1 MLTFYIVTND
11 GWKIDRV
18 TLDDKVITQFD
29 TELQR
34 TDLSMMTNHI
44 GERVKMI
51 YDYNYKSYIEVVIKS
66 VTKDE
71 NGYTVH
77 FERE

>member
-34 TDLSMMTNHI
+34 TVLSMMSDHI
-44 GERVKMI
+44 GKKVKMI

-71 NGYTVH
+71 NGDTVH
-77 FERE
+77 FVRE

>member
-1 MLTFYIVTND
+1 MLTFYVVTND

-18 TLDDKVITQFD
+18 TLDDKHITQFD
-29 TELQR
+29 TELQK
-34 TDLSMMTNHI
+34 TDLSMMVNYI
-44 GERVKMI
+44 GRKVKMI

>member
-1 MLTFYIVTND
+1 MLTFYITTND

-18 TLDDKVITQFD
+18 TLDDKLITQFN
-29 TELQR
+29 TETQR
-34 TDLSMMTNHI
+34 TDLSMMSNHI
-44 GERVKMI
+44 GKKVKMI
-51 YDYNYKSYIEVVIKS
+51 YDYNYKSYIETTIKS

>member
-1 MLTFYIVTND
+1 MLTFYVVTND

-18 TLDDKVITQFD
+18 TLDDKLITQFD

-34 TDLSMMTNHI
+34 TALSMMSNYI
-44 GERVKMI
+44 GEKVKMI

>member
-1 MLTFYIVTND
+1 MLTFYIITND

-18 TLDDKVITQFD
+18 TLDDKLITQFD

-34 TDLSMMTNHI
+34 TDLSMMSNYI
-44 GERVKMI
+44 GEKVKMI
-51 YDYNYKSYIEVVIKS
+51 YDYNYKTYIETTIKS

-71 NGYTVH
+71 NGYTIH

>member
-1 MLTFYIVTND
+1 MLTFYITTND

-18 TLDDKVITQFD
+18 TLDDKLITQFD

-44 GERVKMI
+44 GEKVKMI
-51 YDYNYKSYIEVVIKS
+51 YNYNYKSYIEVVIKS

>member
-1 MLTFYIVTND
+1 MLTFYVVTNY

-18 TLDDKVITQFD
+18 TLDDKLITQFD
-29 TELQR
+29 TELQK
-34 TDLSMMTNHI
+34 TDLSMMVNYI
-44 GERVKMI
+44 GRKVKMI

>member
-1 MLTFYIVTND
+1 MLTFYVVTND

-18 TLDDKVITQFD
+18 TLDDKIITQFD
-29 TELQR
+29 TELQK
-34 TDLSMMTNHI
+34 TDLSMMVNYI
-44 GERVKMI
+44 GRKVKII

>member
-11 GWKIDRV
+11 GWKVDRV

-29 TELQR
+29 TETQR
-34 TDLSMMTNHI
+34 TDLSMMANHI
-44 GERVKMI
+44 GEKVKMI
-51 YDYNYKSYIEVVIKS
+51 YNYNYKSYIEVVIKS

-71 NGYTVH
+71 NGYQVN

>member
-1 MLTFYIVTND
+1 MLTFYITTND

-18 TLDDKVITQFD
+18 TLDDKLITQFD

-34 TDLSMMTNHI
+34 TDLSMMSNYI
-44 GERVKMI
+44 GEKVKMI

>member
-34 TDLSMMTNHI
+34 TDLSMMVNYI
-44 GERVKMI
+44 GEKVKMI
-51 YDYNYKSYIEVVIKS
+51 YNYNYKSYIETTIKS

-71 NGYTVH
+71 NGYQVN

>member
-1 MLTFYIVTND
+1 MLTFYIITND
-11 GWKIDRV
+11 DWRIDRV

-29 TELQR
+29 TELPR

-44 GERVKMI
+44 GEKVKMI
-51 YDYNYKSYIEVVIKS
+51 YNYNYKSYIETTIKS

-71 NGYTVH
+71 NGYQVN

>member
-1 MLTFYIVTND
+1 MLTFYVVTND

-18 TLDDKVITQFD
+18 TLDDKLITQFD

-34 TDLSMMTNHI
+34 TDLSMMSNYI
-44 GERVKMI
+44 GEKVKTI

>member
-1 MLTFYIVTND
+1 MLTFYVVTND

-18 TLDDKVITQFD
+18 TLDDKLITQFD
-29 TELQR
+29 TELQK
-34 TDLSMMTNHI
+34 TDLSMMVNHV
-44 GERVKMI
+44 GEKVKMI
-51 YDYNYKSYIEVVIKS
+51 YDYNYKSYIEVFIKS

-77 FERE
+77 FDKE

>member
-1 MLTFYIVTND
+1 MLTFYIITND

-18 TLDDKVITQFD
+18 TLDDKLITQFD

-34 TDLSMMTNHI
+34 TDLSMMSNYI
-44 GERVKMI
+44 GEKVKMI
-51 YDYNYKSYIEVVIKS
+51 YDYNYKTYIETTIKS

-71 NGYTVH
+71 NGYTDH

>member
-1 MLTFYIVTND
+1 MLTFYVVTND

-34 TDLSMMTNHI
+34 TDLSMMVNYI
-44 GERVKMI
+44 GEKVKMI
-51 YDYNYKSYIEVVIKS
+51 YNYNYKSYIETTIKS

-71 NGYTVH
+71 NGYQVN

>member
-1 MLTFYIVTND
+1 MLTFYIITND
-11 GWKIDRV
+11 GWRIDRV

-34 TDLSMMTNHI
+34 SDLSMMTNHI

-51 YDYNYKSYIEVVIKS
+51 YDYNYKAYVEVTIKS
-66 VTKDE
+66 VTQEED
-71 NGYTVH
+71 GYKVH

>member
-1 MLTFYIVTND
+1 MLTFYVVTND

-18 TLDDKVITQFD
+18 TLDDKLITQFD

-34 TDLSMMTNHI
+34 TDLSMMSNYI
-44 GERVKMI
+44 GEKVKMI

>member
-1 MLTFYIVTND
+1 MLTFYITTND

-18 TLDDKVITQFD
+18 TLDDKLITQFN
-29 TELQR
+29 TETQR
-34 TDLSMMTNHI
+34 TDLSMMSNHI
-44 GERVKMI
+44 GEKVKMI

>member
-1 MLTFYIVTND
+1 MLTFYVVTND

-18 TLDDKVITQFD
+18 TLDDKLITQFD

-34 TDLSMMTNHI
+34 TDLSMMSNYI
-44 GERVKMI
+44 GEKVKMI
-51 YDYNYKSYIEVVIKS
+51 YNYNYKSYIEVVIKS

>member
-1 MLTFYIVTND
+1 MLTFYIITND
-11 GWKIDRV
+11 NWRIDKV
-18 TLDDKVITQFD
+18 TLDDKTITQFD

-34 TDLSMMTNHI
+34 TDLSMMSNYI
-44 GERVKMI
+44 GKKVKMI

-77 FERE
+77 FDKE

>member
-34 TDLSMMTNHI
+34 TDLSMMTNYI
-44 GERVKMI
+44 KKKVKMI
-51 YDYNYKSYIEVVIKS
+51 YNYNYKSYIETTIKS

-71 NGYTVH
+71 NGYQVN

>member
-1 MLTFYIVTND
+1 MLTFYVVTND
-11 GWKIDRV
+11 GWKVDRV

-34 TDLSMMTNHI
+34 TDLSTMVNHI
-44 GERVKMI
+44 GEKVKMI
-51 YDYNYKSYIEVVIKS
+51 YNYNYKSYIEVVIKS

-71 NGYTVH
+71 NGYQVN

>member
-1 MLTFYIVTND
+1 MLTFYVVTND

-18 TLDDKVITQFD
+18 TLDDKLITQFD
-29 TELQR
+29 KKKKK
-34 TDLSMMTNHI
+34 TDLSMMVNYI
-44 GERVKMI
+44 GRKVKMI

>member
-1 MLTFYIVTND
+1 MLTFYVVTND

-18 TLDDKVITQFD
+18 TLDDKLITQFD
-29 TELQR
+29 TELQK
-34 TDLSMMTNHI
+34 TDLSMMVNYI
-44 GERVKMI
+44 GRKVKMI
-51 YDYNYKSYIEVVIKS
+51 DDYNYKSYIEVDITS

>member
-11 GWKIDRV
+11 GWKVDRV

-34 TDLSMMTNHI
+34 TDLSMMVNYI
-44 GERVKMI
+44 GEKVKII
-51 YDYNYKSYIEVVIKS
+51 YNYNYKSYIEVVIKS

-71 NGYTVH
+71 NGYQVN

>member
-1 MLTFYIVTND
+1 MLTFYVVTND

-18 TLDDKVITQFD
+18 TLDDKLITQFD
-29 TELQR
+29 TELQK
-34 TDLSMMTNHI
+34 TDLSMMTKYI
-44 GERVKMI
+44 GKKVKMI
-51 YDYNYKSYIEVVIKS
+51 YNYNYKSYIETTIKS

>member
-1 MLTFYIVTND
+1 MLTFYVVTND

-18 TLDDKVITQFD
+18 TLDDKLITQFD

-34 TDLSMMTNHI
+34 TDLSMMSNYI
-44 GERVKMI
+44 GRKVKMI

>member
-1 MLTFYIVTND
+1 MLTFYVVTND

-18 TLDDKVITQFD
+18 TLDDKLITQFD

-34 TDLSMMTNHI
+34 TDLSMMSNYI
-44 GERVKMI
+44 GEKVKMI
-51 YDYNYKSYIEVVIKS
+51 YDYNYKTYIEVVIKS

>member
-1 MLTFYIVTND
+1 MLTFYIITND
-11 GWKIDRV
+11 GWRIDRV

-51 YDYNYKSYIEVVIKS
+51 YDYNYKAYIEVTIKS
-66 VTKDE
+66 VTQEKD
-71 NGYTVH
+71 GYKVH

>member
-1 MLTFYIVTND
+1 MLTFYVVTND

-18 TLDDKVITQFD
+18 TLDDKLITQFD
-29 TELQR
+29 TETQR
-34 TDLSMMTNHI
+34 TDLSMMVKYI
-44 GERVKMI
+44 GRKVKMI
-51 YDYNYKSYIEVVIKS
+51 YDYNYKTYIETTIKS

>member
-1 MLTFYIVTND
+1 MLIFYIITND

-18 TLDDKVITQFD
+18 TLDDKLITQFD

-34 TDLSMMTNHI
+34 TDLSMMSNYI
-44 GERVKMI
+44 GEKVKMI
-51 YDYNYKSYIEVVIKS
+51 YDYNYKTYIETTIKS

>member
-1 MLTFYIVTND
+1 MLTFYVVTND

-18 TLDDKVITQFD
+18 TLDDKLITQFD
-29 TELQR
+29 TETQR
-34 TDLSMMTNHI
+34 TDLSMMSDHI
-44 GERVKMI
+44 GKKVKMI

-71 NGYTVH
+71 NGYQVN

>member
-1 MLTFYIVTND
+1 MLTFYVVTND

-18 TLDDKVITQFD
+18 TLDDKLITQFD

-34 TDLSMMTNHI
+34 TDLSMMSNYI
-44 GERVKMI
+44 GEKVKMI

-71 NGYTVH
+71 NGYQVN

>member
-1 MLTFYIVTND
+1 MLTFYVVTND

-18 TLDDKVITQFD
+18 TLDDKLITQFD
-29 TELQR
+29 TELQK
-34 TDLSMMTNHI
+34 TDLSMMVNYI
-44 GERVKMI
+44 GEKVKMI
-51 YDYNYKSYIEVVIKS
+51 YDYNYKSYIEVFIKS

>member
-44 GERVKMI
+44 GEKVKMI
-51 YDYNYKSYIEVVIKS
+51 YNYNYKSYIEVVIKS

-71 NGYTVH
+71 NGYQVN

>member
-1 MLTFYIVTND
+1 MLTFYVVTNN

-18 TLDDKVITQFD
+18 TLDDKLITQFD
-29 TELQR
+29 TELQK
-34 TDLSMMTNHI
+34 TDLSMMVNYI
-44 GERVKMI
+44 GRKVKMI

>member
-1 MLTFYIVTND
+1 MLTFYVVTID

-18 TLDDKVITQFD
+18 TLDDKLITQFD
-29 TELQR
+29 TELQK
-34 TDLSMMTNHI
+34 TDLSMMVNYI
-44 GERVKMI
+44 GRKVKMI

>member
-1 MLTFYIVTND
+1 MLTFYVVTND

-44 GERVKMI
+44 GEKVKMI
-51 YDYNYKSYIEVVIKS
+51 YNYNYKSYIETTIKS

-71 NGYTVH
+71 NGYQVN

>member
-34 TDLSMMTNHI
+34 TDLSMMVNHI
-44 GERVKMI
+44 GEKVKMI
-51 YDYNYKSYIEVVIKS
+51 YNL
-66 VTKDE
+66 
-71 NGYTVH
+71 
-77 FERE
+77 